1 MDDILVGRVM
11 TSEAITVHPDTFVE
25 EAASLLLEEG
35 IGSLIV
41 VDDDGRLE
49 GILTTTDFVH
59 IVAASKPK
67 AQTTVERYMSTDVIT
82 ASAQDAIT
90 DVADV
95 MIEQGIHHLPVVDDD
110 GGVIGIVSTTD
121 LTKYI
126 SGLQPRRTA

>member
-25 EAASLLLEEG
+25 EAASLLLEND

-67 AQTTVERYMSTDVIT
+67 AKTTVERYMSTDVTT

-95 MIEQGIHHLPVVDDD
+95 MIAEGIHHLPVIDDE
-110 GGVIGIVSTTD
+110 GNVIGVVSTTD
-121 LTKYI
+121 LTEYI
-126 SGLQPRRTA
+126 SGLKPRRTA

>member
-35 IGSLIV
+35 IGSLVV

-82 ASAQDAIT
+82 ASAQDPIT

-110 GGVIGIVSTTD
+110 GGVIGVVSTTD

>member
-25 EAASLLLEEG
+25 EAASLLLEKG
-35 IGSLIV
+35 IGSLVV
-41 VDDDGRLE
+41 VDDDDRLE

-67 AQTTVERYMSTDVIT
+67 AQTTVERYMSTDVTT
-82 ASAQDAIT
+82 ASAQDPIT

-95 MIEQGIHHLPVVDDD
+95 MIEQGIHHLPVVDEE

>member
-25 EAASLLLEEG
+25 EAASLLLEND

-67 AQTTVERYMSTDVIT
+67 AKTTVERYMSTAVTT

-95 MIEQGIHHLPVVDDD
+95 MIAEGIHHLPVIDDE
-110 GGVIGIVSTTD
+110 GNVIGVVSTTD
-121 LTKYI
+121 LTEYI
-126 SGLQPRRTA
+126 SGLKPQRTA